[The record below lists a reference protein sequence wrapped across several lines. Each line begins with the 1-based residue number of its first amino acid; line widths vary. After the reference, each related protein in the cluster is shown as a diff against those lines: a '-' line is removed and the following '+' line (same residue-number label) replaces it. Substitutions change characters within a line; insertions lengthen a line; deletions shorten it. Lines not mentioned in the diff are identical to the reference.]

1 MRRPVIS
8 CQLNCVSEAGQ
19 CFLCSALG
27 GLSVVSELQRN
38 RVRGLEAVHHVVDKG
53 IGVIFAVQQTE
64 GYRGVILHFAM
75 LESPHWLCNV
85 GRLEDAV
92 KVLGAIEKRSV
103 GTVTERD
110 PNAIVIPPKPKSAS
124 VTVLFSDKYIV
135 GTCAIWSIYFI
146 GQFCVYGM
154 NAWLPAWFK
163 GIGYSSSQAVAL
175 QTWNNFAAILSNSLC
190 GIIGD
195 KVGRKRN
202 CLGAWVFAV
211 FAIVLCSVFVAPNQF
226 VLCIGLM
233 LLFGF
238 ALNYAITTCNLLM
251 PEQYPTAIR
260 NTGVSWCQAFAR
272 FGGSAS
278 SIVLGGIPDRLR
290 HDQLVACGARPHCAV
305 HSRLHLRAAVRSRH
319 ERQIDG

>member
-1 MRRPVIS
+1 M
-8 CQLNCVSEAGQ
+8 A
-19 CFLCSALG
+19 
-27 GLSVVSELQRN
+27 
-38 RVRGLEAVHHVVDKG
+38 
-53 IGVIFAVQQTE
+53 
-64 GYRGVILHFAM
+64 
-75 LESPHWLCNV
+75 
-85 GRLEDAV
+85 
-92 KVLGAIEKRSV
+92 
-103 GTVTERD
+103 
-110 PNAIVIPPKPKSAS
+110 
-124 VTVLFSDKYIV
+124 
-135 GTCAIWSIYFI
+135 
-146 GQFCVYGM
+146 
-154 NAWLPAWFK
+154 PAWFK

-260 NTGVSWCQAFAR
+260 NTGTAWCNAFAR

-278 SIVLGGIPDRLR
+278 SIVLGGIAGMAIFQTAEGTTNWSAVVLILIIPFALGLLCTLLFVRDTYGKSMEDLTGSKL
-290 HDQLVACGARPHCAV
+290 DANDTGMLPFGLILAIIVLLFALCIVCPLAIGTWTKEPYALPLMAIGILLPFLYFFVFAGAQVAKDKKKA
-305 HSRLHLRAAVRSRH
+305 
-319 ERQIDG
+319 